1 MMIFFFKVKPINT
14 PPRNWSMWEIFLLL
28 LLGTHIKGKSSDVFV
43 LLGEPVDVAHSM
55 GQFVTLA
62 QSQICIDDLT
72 GTDVM

>member
-1 MMIFFFKVKPINT
+1 MMIFFLKSNQSIHLPGTGRCGRF
-14 PPRNWSMWEIFLLL
+14 FLL

-62 QSQICIDDLT
+62 QNQICIDDLT

>member
-1 MMIFFFKVKPINT
+1 
-14 PPRNWSMWEIFLLL
+14 MWEIFLLL

-62 QSQICIDDLT
+62 QNQICIDDLT